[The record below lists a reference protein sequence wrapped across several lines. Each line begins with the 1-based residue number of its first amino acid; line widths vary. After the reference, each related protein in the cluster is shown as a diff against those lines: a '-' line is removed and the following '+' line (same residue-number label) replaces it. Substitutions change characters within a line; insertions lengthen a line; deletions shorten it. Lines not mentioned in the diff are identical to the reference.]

1 LISSRVL
8 PNHIKQRKRRR
19 KDVENGLE
27 QEDGSGRGDEVLT
40 GLGRMKGTRLTKKV
54 KEVVLGI
61 EGFSVSVGAWFQ
73 ICCRP
78 ASLDN
83 LGR

>member
-1 LISSRVL
+1 
-8 PNHIKQRKRRR
+8 
-19 KDVENGLE
+19 
-27 QEDGSGRGDEVLT
+27 
-40 GLGRMKGTRLTKKV
+40 MKGTRLTKKV